1 MWPQSLSVVIFEP
14 KKIKFASVATFP
26 LSVCLKVM
34 GLHAMILV
42 FWFFFFLVLVFFNE
56 LTVLPASDG
65 YKLSHVNYV
74 SIKLIFKKYFL

>member
-42 FWFFFFLVLVFFNE
+42 FFNE